1 MCFPHSA
8 GMSGARC
15 VCLTGF
21 IRTSLPD
28 QIWKYG
34 GLEEKTDF
42 ILIYNVWT
50 DYGEDHKFVGNGI
63 LDCKSFF
70 RPASCWQTITSKFA
84 VLQFSSFGSSV
95 NFILKGMCCVQ
106 SDSKRRHGNLLI
118 LAVLCQEVSGAAV

>member
-1 MCFPHSA
+1 MCFPRSA
-8 GMSGARC
+8 GMSGACC

-42 ILIYNVWT
+42 ILIMSGLI
-50 DYGEDHKFVGNGI
+50 YGEDHKSVGNGI
-63 LDCKSFF
+63 LDCKFFF
-70 RPASCWQTITSKFA
+70 RPASYWQTITSKCA